1 MNDTPQSDAN
11 DEMGRRAD
19 LSALMDGHAGA
30 GELQR
35 CGAAWRDDPQ
45 TRSTWHAYH
54 LIGDVLRS
62 DELAGSPARDAALLA
77 ALRRRLADEP
87 TVLAPAALPTPR
99 VSAAGPGGAGP
110 RPGAGVFAV
119 AGQRRRTW
127 LMPSAVAAGF
137 VAVAGV
143 LVVSR
148 MSATEPAA
156 PSVLSSN
163 PPAVL
168 AGNPPAPSD
177 LQRVGGLP
185 ASGTTLVLDG
195 QLIRDA
201 QLDAYLRAHREMRGS
216 AAAAVPGGAMRSVET
231 IVPQR

>member
-1 MNDTPQSDAN
+1 MNDTPQSAENDDAR
-11 DEMGRRAD
+11 RRAD
-19 LSALMDGHAGA
+19 LSALMDGQAGTGDA
-30 GELQR
+30 QR
-35 CGAAWRDDPQ
+35 CSADWRDDPQ
-45 TRSTWHAYH
+45 MRSTWHAYH

-87 TVLAPAALPTPR
+87 TVLAPAS
-99 VSAAGPGGAGP
+99 VAAPPAAAA
-110 RPGAGVFAV
+110 RHAA
-119 AGQRRRTW
+119 AAQRRRGW
-127 LMPSAVAAGF
+127 LMSGAVAAGF

-148 MSATEPAA
+148 MSTPEAAA

-163 PPAVL
+163 PPSLL
-168 AGNPPAPSD
+168 AGNGAAPSNLQRVGNPPAPS
-177 LQRVGGLP
+177 P
-185 ASGTTLVLDG
+185 TLVLDG

-201 QLDAYLRAHREMRGS
+201 QLDAYLRAHREMRGG

>member
-1 MNDTPQSDAN
+1 MNDTPHSDAN
-11 DEMGRRAD
+11 HDAARRAD
-19 LSALMDGHAGA
+19 LSALMDGHAPA
-30 GELQR
+30 GELPR
-35 CGAAWRDDPQ
+35 CSAAWRDDAD
-45 TRSTWHAYH
+45 TRSAWHAYH

-62 DELAGSPARDAALLA
+62 EELAGSPARDAAMLAALRQRLAAEPIVLAPAPVASPVAPAQPA
-77 ALRRRLADEP
+77 ALRRRHA
-87 TVLAPAALPTPR
+87 
-99 VSAAGPGGAGP
+99 
-110 RPGAGVFAV
+110 
-119 AGQRRRTW
+119 W

-148 MSATEPAA
+148 MSPPEPAA
-156 PSVLSSN
+156 T
-163 PPAVL
+163 AVL
-168 AGNPPAPSD
+168 AVSPAAPSD
-177 LQRVGGLP
+177 LQRVGTAAAPGQ
-185 ASGTTLVLDG
+185 ALVLDG

>member
-1 MNDTPQSDAN
+1 MNDTPQSAENDDAR
-11 DEMGRRAD
+11 RRAD
-19 LSALMDGHAGA
+19 LSALMDGQAGT
-30 GELQR
+30 GETQR
-35 CGAAWRDDPQ
+35 CSAAWRDDPQ
-45 TRSTWHAYH
+45 MRSTWHAYH

-87 TVLAPAALPTPR
+87 TVLAPAP
-99 VSAAGPGGAGP
+99 VAASPAAAA
-110 RPGAGVFAV
+110 RHAA
-119 AGQRRRTW
+119 AAQRRRGW
-127 LMPSAVAAGF
+127 LMSGAVAAGF

-148 MSATEPAA
+148 MSTPEAAA
-156 PSVLSSN
+156 PSLLSSN
-163 PPAVL
+163 PPALLSSNPPSLL
-168 AGNPPAPSD
+168 AGNGSAPSN
-177 LQRVGGLP
+177 LQRVGNAP
-185 ASGTTLVLDG
+185 APSPTLVLDG

-201 QLDAYLRAHREMRGS
+201 HLDAYLRAHREMRSG

>member
-11 DEMGRRAD
+11 NDQSRRAD
-19 LSALMDGHAGA
+19 LSALMDGQADAGV
-30 GELQR
+30 LQR

-62 DELAGSPARDAALLA
+62 DELAGSPSRDAAMLTALRQRLA
-77 ALRRRLADEP
+77 AEP
-87 TVLAPAALPTPR
+87 TVLAPAPAAAP
-99 VSAAGPGGAGP
+99 SAAPPQHA
-110 RPGAGVFAV
+110 AAV
-119 AGQRRRTW
+119 RRRSAW
-127 LMPSAVAAGF
+127 LMPGAVAAGF

-148 MSATEPAA
+148 MSAPEPAA
-156 PSVLSSN
+156 PALLAASPPTPSS
-163 PPAVL
+163 
-168 AGNPPAPSD
+168 
-177 LQRVGGLP
+177 LQRVGTAAAP
-185 ASGTTLVLDG
+185 AGQTLVLDG

-201 QLDAYLRAHREMRGS
+201 QLDAYLRAHREMRSS

>member
-11 DEMGRRAD
+11 DDTGRRAD
-19 LSALMDGHAGA
+19 LSALMDGQASA

-35 CGAAWRDDPQ
+35 CSAAWRIDAE

-62 DELAGSPARDAALLA
+62 DELAGSPTRDAAVLA
-77 ALRRRLADEP
+77 AVRRCLADEP
-87 TVLAPAALPTPR
+87 TVLAPAAVATPP
-99 VSAAGPGGAGP
+99 AAASPHA
-110 RPGAGVFAV
+110 AAV
-119 AGQRRRTW
+119 QRRRAW
-127 LMPSAVAAGF
+127 LMPGAVAAGF

-143 LVVSR
+143 LLVSR
-148 MSATEPAA
+148 LSAPEPAA
-156 PSVLSSN
+156 PS
-163 PPAVL
+163 AI
-168 AGNPPAPSD
+168 AGNPPPVLAASPTMPSN
-177 LQRVGGLP
+177 LQRVGNSP
-185 ASGTTLVLDG
+185 APGPTLVLDG

-201 QLDAYLRAHREMRGS
+201 HLDAYLRAHREMRGS

>member
-11 DEMGRRAD
+11 NDTSRRAD
-19 LSALMDGHAGA
+19 LSALMDGEAGS

-62 DELAGSPARDAALLA
+62 EELAGSPARDAALLA

-87 TVLAPAALPTPR
+87 TVLAPAAVPAPR
-99 VSAAGPGGAGP
+99 VAATGPA
-110 RPGAGVFAV
+110 AAH
-119 AGQRRRTW
+119 RRRTW

-148 MSATEPAA
+148 MSAPDAAA
-156 PSVLSSN
+156 PAVLSSN
-163 PPAVL
+163 PSAVL
-168 AGNPPAPSD
+168 AGNPATPSNLQLVGTVNAPAP
-177 LQRVGGLP
+177 GP
-185 ASGTTLVLDG
+185 ALVLDG